1 MDTVVEIKN
10 KSSLFDDHIS
20 LNFEERFRRRVVLK
34 TDSGHEFFLALEKA
48 AELPVGGIFILESGK
63 KIKILAADEQLMMVR
78 ANSKI
83 ELMKAS
89 WHIGNRHLN
98 CDISGTEVILREDK
112 VIAEMLKKLKCK
124 VSYFEDCFTP
134 LSGAY
139 GVGRTFTHTH

>member
-34 TDSGHEFFLALEKA
+34 TDRGYEFFLALEKA